1 MKIKKI
7 KKNNKKQ
14 KGGII
19 DVFINKDIDILSIID
34 CIIRKKAE
42 KIASYYFLLHN
53 KEINNIDD
61 FLTDLLPTIITYI
74 TNLTFVSFKECM
86 IDLLQRFIVYKYNPN
101 DQDTRKFL
109 YLGNLIYKLNNE
121 KNNINFGNYGS
132 EAHILY
138 CIDNPNKILRNK
150 CYYNDILDGY
160 LKYYSDLPEETKKND
175 KDKKYT
181 MEDIFKKIGFDI
193 AIYIHVFVKNNFNHL
208 EFEGFSEQTKT
219 RIINNFT
226 DILKNE
232 FKSLFKKSTEG
243 DILSTI
249 LKDEELKQLYEKEKN
264 EGLEDEEKNLFEQKK
279 YNLYKY
285 GILEFKGCSKKIREF
300 ASFKNSVLMNP
311 NESVSL
317 QNASKLYDEYR
328 KKYSPK
334 QNLQKGVSPAKK
346 RKPLGSSLQNA
357 SKLYDE
363 YKNKYSPKQ
372 NLQTGVSPS
381 KQRKPLGSSSKLKK
395 DDSPDKL
402 PSSSK
407 TSFSKSNERKKL
419 GESQETSKTFLPK
432 NIFMSITF
440 SEDKDKKK
448 LAEDFFE
455 IFKSQTKDK
464 KLLYEQSYFVLKDFS
479 DKFRNQF
486 RKSLREETFDFS
498 ANLKLLFE
506 SIDELRE
513 FEKFQKVFELVFKS
527 ELDKLKPKELIQFY
541 ILHQNIIKKILK
553 SIDDT
558 NDFNEILKLQKLLK
572 TYLFF
577 FNLLRD
583 DLLISLK
590 KLKSQIKIKKYIN
603 SIISIEFKKINELYL
618 IGFTKLCILGHL
630 EGSKIFLSLFT
641 SIFKPNQQIQKRLL
655 DLSSQSKMPVLLSKS
670 PLRRLITK
678 PTEKP
683 LLIMP
688 LQSPL
693 KRTISSLSKRSKV
706 SQISSEAIK
715 SFVARK
721 ENITD
726 IPTDVYESSELEL
739 KPVTEKS
746 VEEISTLCEQM
757 FLQFKSLAPSIISCY
772 IPKKR
777 CENSLVSF
785 YTSQNIKLFVSMKS
799 IDLLLKNIQQSET
812 QKLFYKY
819 KSRFHLLEEE
829 QKTLATQL
837 VIKEKDDITTTFIQ
851 YVNEYLQTQKIE
863 DLNEFFK
870 LYSVVF
876 GSIKNYKIKKLEYK
890 PQMKPYSKPQEEKK
904 EENILKFLKIEK
916 DLMKTV
922 FQKNLQENKVT
933 SMHHQYPSSL
943 LNQGTVFKL
952 KDMLAKTPLTPENIK
967 QIMITNAE
975 NNLDT
980 SEEIKKRGEIIKDNI
995 LNAIIFFKNI
1005 MF

>member
-61 FLTDLLPTIITYI
+61 FLTDLLPKIITYI

-86 IDLLQRFIVYKYNPN
+86 IDLLQGFVVYKYNPN

-109 YLGNLIYKLNNE
+109 YLGKLIYKLNNE

-160 LKYYSDLPEETKKND
+160 LKYYNDLPEETKKND

-181 MEDIFKKIGFDI
+181 IEDIFKKIGFDI
-193 AIYIHVFVKNNFNHL
+193 AIYIHVFVKNNFNPL
-208 EFEGFSEQTKT
+208 EFEGFSQQTKT

-328 KKYSPK
+328 
-334 QNLQKGVSPAKK
+334 
-346 RKPLGSSLQNA
+346 
-357 SKLYDE
+357 
-363 YKNKYSPKQ
+363 NKYSPKQ
-372 NLQTGVSPS
+372 SLQTQVRTQVKKEYVEKKETSIKMPIKTDLQTGVSPP
-381 KQRKPLGSSSKLKK
+381 KQRKPLGSSSKSKK
-395 DDSPDKL
+395 DDKPDKL
-402 PSSSK
+402 PSLSK

-419 GESQETSKTFLPK
+419 GKPQETSKTFLPK

-464 KLLYEQSYFVLKDFS
+464 KLLYKQSYFVLKDFS
-479 DKFRNQF
+479 DKFQNQF
-486 RKSLREETFDFS
+486 RKSLREDTFDFS

-527 ELDKLKPKELIQFY
+527 ELDKLKPEELIQFY
-541 ILHQNIIKKILK
+541 KLHQNIIKKILK

-630 EGSKIFLSLFT
+630 EGNKLFLSLFT

-655 DLSSQSKMPVLLSKS
+655 DLSLQSKMPVLLSKS

-683 LLIMP
+683 LLKMP
-688 LQSPL
+688 FESPL
-693 KRTISSLSKRSKV
+693 KRTINSLSKRSKV

-721 ENITD
+721 ESIID
-726 IPTDVYESSELEL
+726 IPIDVYEKSELEL
-739 KPVTEKS
+739 EPVTKKS

-757 FLQFKSLAPSIISCY
+757 FLQFKSLASSIISCY

-799 IDLLLKNIQQSET
+799 IDFLLKNIQQLET

-851 YVNEYLQTQKIE
+851 YVNEYLQTQKIK

-870 LYSVVF
+870 VYKMVF
-876 GSIKNYKIKKLEYK
+876 GSIKNYKKLEYK
-890 PQMKPYSKPQEEKK
+890 PQMKPYSKPQEED
-904 EENILKFLKIEK
+904 ILKLLKFEK

-922 FQKNLQENKVT
+922 FPKQENKVT
-933 SMHHQYPSSL
+933 SMHPQYPSSL

-952 KDMLAKTPLTPENIK
+952 KDMLAKTK
-967 QIMITNAE
+967 SIMVT
-975 NNLDT
+975 DT
-980 SEEIKKRGEIIKDNI
+980 EQKLNKSEEIKKRGKTITDNF
-995 LNAIIFFKNI
+995 LNAFNYIYNVLN
-1005 MF
+1005 